1 MIYKK
6 NTTIQRSI
14 WSIFEA
20 KRMHVNTSQHDP
32 TKRRLNSESNWNEKG
47 IQYETFRSYN
57 EINGEVT
64 YEDNILTIENLY
76 K

>member
-1 MIYKK
+1 
-6 NTTIQRSI
+6 
-14 WSIFEA
+14 
-20 KRMHVNTSQHDP
+20 MHVNTSQHDP

-47 IQYETFRSYN
+47 IQNETFRSYN

-64 YEDNILTIENLY
+64 YEDNILPIKNLY